1 MALTGK
7 QKAAMLLMSLD
18 AASAAE
24 LLKGVDPEVIR
35 DLSAELEHLEKTGY
49 KNNRQSLKLVR
60 QFCTSLQS
68 TQGFRVKGF
77 LKEMLSSAVG
87 ARKAEHL
94 QIRIQELLHKRDP
107 FASLSL
113 VESQRIASA
122 LEHEHPQTAAVVL
135 SGLSEE
141 KNLEVLRLM
150 DGPVSL
156 SAVGR
161 MDKCKA
167 MTSEAKTKIAEDV
180 FKRLEPLAVDRQGRA
195 VSSWPE
201 QSLRK
206 VAVILRNLGHEI
218 RDGLVGAIQKQHG
231 RAGEIVADLMIV
243 WEDIPEVADES
254 IRQALSGIDTGKI
267 ALALAGADERIVRKI
282 RTCLPESESAALESE
297 MLGTLASRGKDVGQA
312 RDSIVH
318 ILRELNARGELSFA
332 EVEDASNI

>member
-1 MALTGK
+1 MPLTGK

-35 DLSAELEHLEKTGY
+35 DLSAELEHLEKDGF
-49 KNNRQSLKLVR
+49 KSNKQSLKLVR

-87 ARKAEHL
+87 ARKADNI

-107 FASLSL
+107 FASLGL
-113 VESQRIASA
+113 VESQKIASV

-141 KNLEVLRLM
+141 KNLEVLGLM

-156 SAVGR
+156 SVVGR
-161 MDKCKA
+161 MDKSKA
-167 MTSEAKTKIAEDV
+167 MTSEAKAEIAAGV
-180 FKRLEPLAVDRQGRA
+180 FRRLEPLAVDRQGRA

-206 VAVILRNLGHEI
+206 VAVILRNLGKEI

-254 IRQALSGIDTGKI
+254 IRQALGGIDARKLAS
-267 ALALAGADERIVRKI
+267 ALVGADERIVQKI
-282 RTCLPESESAALESE
+282 KTCLPESESAALESE
-297 MLGTLASRGKDVGQA
+297 MLAMSASKGKDVDEA
-312 RDSIVH
+312 RDSIVG
-318 ILRELNARGELSFA
+318 ILRELNAQGELLFV
-332 EVEDASNI
+332 EVEDARDI

>member
-1 MALTGK
+1 
-7 QKAAMLLMSLD
+7 MLLMSLD

-35 DLSAELEHLEKTGY
+35 DLSAELEHLEKGGF
-49 KNNRQSLKLVR
+49 KSNKQSLKLVR

-87 ARKAEHL
+87 ARKAESI
-94 QIRIQELLHKRDP
+94 QIRIQELLHKCDP
-107 FASLSL
+107 FASLGL
-113 VESQRIASA
+113 VESQKIASV

-135 SGLSEE
+135 SGLSED

-161 MDKCKA
+161 MDKCKV
-167 MTSEAKTKIAEDV
+167 MTSGAKAEIAQDV

-206 VAVILRNLGHEI
+206 VAVILRNLGKEI

-243 WEDIPEVADES
+243 WEDIPDVADES
-254 IRQALSGIDTGKI
+254 MHQALSEVDAEKLAS
-267 ALALAGADERIVRKI
+267 ALVGADERIVRKI
-282 RTCLPESESAALESE
+282 KTCLPESESAALESE
-297 MLGTLASRGKDVGQA
+297 MLGTSACKGKDVEEA
-312 RDSIVH
+312 KDSIVRV
-318 ILRELNARGELSFA
+318 LRELNAQGELLFV
-332 EVEDASNI
+332 EVEDAPDL